1 MLGVYLNQTSEL
13 NLQTDTDDRG
23 QSTYSTAVSI
33 PCRREKTDKII
44 ITATGEKKQ
53 AEYWYLLRNA
63 VNTGDMLDG
72 KVVLSVSD
80 YPDLSGKVIGYEAVT

>member
-1 MLGVYLNQTSEL
+1 MLGIYLNQTAEYKA
-13 NLQTDTDDRG
+13 QTGTNDRG
-23 QSTYSTAVSI
+23 QPTYETAVSI
-33 PCRREKTDKII
+33 PCRREKTDKVI
-44 ITATGEKKQ
+44 ITSTGEKKQ

-63 VNTGDMLDG
+63 VSTGDILDS